1 MGEQIGPENLRQ
13 ILQQATTPSSY
24 QGVVGAGSTTTAVV
38 DAVGGW
44 GANQWARWGI
54 QFTDTTTT
62 AALRGVW
69 QQITGNT
76 SNTLTLAAPLPT
88 APAAGDTYNI
98 RAFGTQVQNVA
109 EWGSVAVEAADATGV
124 VPFRLPYSEAAPGAA
139 APARAVQVAGSDGSN
154 LRTIAVD
161 IQGRATP
168 QPPALVWDAAG
179 LSLVANTNAF
189 ATSYTPPVAGRLSV
203 TVGIDTATTAPHVVL
218 VKTANTAPT
227 GGSAGTR
234 TFQLLNGTTL
244 AQGLIAA
251 LALDAT
257 PNDTYNLQVDQA
269 ATIDVTA
276 TFRQGQ
282 GS

>member
-1 MGEQIGPENLRQ
+1 MAGGYVL
-13 ILQQATTPSSY
+13 LDA
-24 QGVVGAGSTTTAVV
+24 GALGAGAPKTLAQIASNTATVL
-38 DAVGGW
+38 
-44 GANQWARWGI
+44 
-54 QFTDTTTT
+54 TLS
-62 AALRGVW
+62 AAL
-69 QQITGNT
+69 
-76 SNTLTLAAPLPT
+76 LAAPAVGTNLWLYTQTTVNVT
-88 APAAGDTYNI
+88 ASE
-98 RAFGTQVQNVA
+98 NVA
-109 EWGSVAVEAADATGV
+109 QWGGVAVEAADATGI

-139 APARAVQVAGSDGSN
+139 APARAVQVAGTDGTN

-161 IQGRATP
+161 SQGRATP

-179 LSLVANTNAF
+179 LSLAANTNAF
-189 ATSYTPPVAGRLSV
+189 ATSYTAPTAGRLSV

-218 VKTANTAPT
+218 VKTANAAPT

-251 LALDAT
+251 VELDVT

-269 ATIDVTA
+269 ATVDVTA